1 MVVSLILMS
10 LASILDKYQKLG
22 LLVVINV
29 AAVTLFSVLSIYSN
43 IFMRLPH
50 ETVFFILYVTNSVF
64 ASVALPFSNVL
75 PLMIL
80 TLTRIKEIYHKNVG
94 L

>member
-29 AAVTLFSVLSIYSN
+29 AAVTLFSILSIYSN
-43 IFMRLPH
+43 IFMLLPH
-50 ETVFFILYVTNSVF
+50 ETVFFILYVTNGVF